1 MVTYYEKNKDK
12 VKKYYEDN
20 KDKIKEYNK
29 QYNINHKEDRKKR
42 NDKQRSSNKP
52 IIRRTRKILLKPPIN
67 NIVMFHFI

>member
-42 NDKQRSSNKP
+42 NDKNRICNKH
-52 IIRRTRKILLKPPIN
+52 IIRRKPKLLLKPPVN